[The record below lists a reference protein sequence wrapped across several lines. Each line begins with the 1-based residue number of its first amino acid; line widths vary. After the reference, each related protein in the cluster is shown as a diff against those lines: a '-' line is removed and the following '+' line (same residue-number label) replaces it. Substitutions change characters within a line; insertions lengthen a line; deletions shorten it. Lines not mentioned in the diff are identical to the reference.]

1 MNAWQIRIAS
11 LLTFSMMFS
20 GCSQTA
26 TPEREMKSIAPV
38 TQSVEV
44 QIGESPKPLDE
55 GYTFDE
61 LAADLDRDGSEE
73 KLRLFFAKG
82 DLYLQAGQQ
91 RIVVMDHFDE
101 EDVDVPDTTNM
112 QRPSLSLVMSREG
125 KPMVLVSVVW
135 PTNRIGSKAEL
146 WLYGYDGGHLV
157 KRWQLGEERQPVA
170 AVYAKGKGMDIGIPM
185 YGVQNHLMYAADMDA
200 QIDHAVQMDGMEAL
214 QVDFGTPTAYR
225 LRNSDGDG
233 RYEIWTSRLM
243 TLGGSTLSVGTLY
256 VSYEISD
263 KAVRPKLALV
273 ADTIQRYFVELLIQ
287 TDADTPLWMNAKEIG
302 VPKVLANYGY
312 TNDQVEA
319 ALERMVRDGI
329 MKREGGFYR
338 LLF

>member
-1 MNAWQIRIAS
+1 
-11 LLTFSMMFS
+11 
-20 GCSQTA
+20 
-26 TPEREMKSIAPV
+26 
-38 TQSVEV
+38 
-44 QIGESPKPLDE
+44 
-55 GYTFDE
+55 
-61 LAADLDRDGSEE
+61 
-73 KLRLFFAKG
+73 
-82 DLYLQAGQQ
+82 
-91 RIVVMDHFDE
+91 
-101 EDVDVPDTTNM
+101 
-112 QRPSLSLVMSREG
+112 
-125 KPMVLVSVVW
+125 
-135 PTNRIGSKAEL
+135 
-146 WLYGYDGGHLV
+146 
-157 KRWQLGEERQPVA
+157 
-170 AVYAKGKGMDIGIPM
+170 
-185 YGVQNHLMYAADMDA
+185 MDA